1 MSSAA
6 STDWRVAP
14 ETPGRPLSTRETVA
28 VLTCACCAMSASRVC
43 TRRAYESAVPEPGA
57 SPQRG
62 RPSRGGA
69 RYRRLMPTSFPTD
82 PAAWPAFLSTTVDAS
97 LDDARALLARLKDG
111 TPRSTTEVL
120 GLWNDADIAIAT
132 GSAAAHLLAEVHP
145 DADLR
150 AAAEERAQAA
160 EDLVTER
167 GLDHELWQV
176 LAATDA
182 GGSRCGCGPAA
193 RARAARLPPRG
204 RRPLAGGPRPPEG
217 ARPAVHRAGPGV
229 LPQHPRRRPQHP
241 GAARAAG
248 RAARRLPRGAP
259 GGRGRAGHAD
269 HRVPGPAAGPHVR
282 DRPVGPAGAHHAST
296 SASAGRP
303 TSRSWRSCSGCVPSG
318 RRCWATRTGRRTT
331 PRTR

>member
-1 MSSAA
+1 M
-6 STDWRVAP
+6 
-14 ETPGRPLSTRETVA
+14 
-28 VLTCACCAMSASRVC
+28 
-43 TRRAYESAVPEPGA
+43 PEPGA

-62 RPSRGGA
+62 RTSRGGA
-69 RYRRLMPTSFPTD
+69 GYRRLMPTSFPTD
-82 PAAWPAFLSTTVDAS
+82 AAAWPAFLATTVDAS

-182 GGSRCGCGPAA
+182 DGLDAGAA
-193 RARAARLPPRG
+193 RVREHVLRDFRRAGVDRSR
-204 RRPLAGGPRPPEG
+204 GGPRPPAG
-217 ARPAVHRAGPGV
+217 ARAAVHRARPGV
-229 LPQHPRRRPQHP
+229 LPEHPRRRAQRA
-241 GAARAAG
+241 GASRAAG

-259 GGRGRAGHAD
+259 RRRGRAGHAD

-282 DRPVGPAGAHHAST
+282 DRPVGPAGADHAST

-303 TSRSWRSCSGCVPSG
+303 TSRSSRSCSGCVPSG
-318 RRCWATRTGRRTT
+318 PRCWATRTGRRTT
-331 PRTR
+331 PRSR